1 MADWLMLMAWNSA
14 IRLSQSP
21 GFPLMDMAAQRIRI
35 VAADGIE
42 QARKAGDVVF
52 HLLFAGVLQAQEFG
66 LDFADVP
73 GLFGELQ
80 AEQPHIAFEDADEG
94 AEAFVAAVARQLVG
108 DGREPESQRNV
119 AVGKDAHALKGQGES
134 AVQAAF
140 RASGGVQVALA
151 PGDQETQRAF
161 HADDA
166 ARPLLAEIVADG
178 LGDGGAVVEGHVR
191 SPEPREGMGEA
202 ARRGVPDEKAHEFV
216 PHGIRQA
223 GANPRVRG
231 FGMGN
236 EPRAEERF
244 KKGGDGLLRFSRQHG
259 RVPASGVG
267 VRRRAG
273 RWRGWLGEDSES
285 GAWIPP
291 KAGEGGAS
299 VCGIWRMVS
308 GRTVSGLI
316 GISDGNEKDFI

>member
-42 QARKAGDVVF
+42 QAREAGDVVF

-223 GANPRVRG
+223 RGKPTRPGLRYGQRTPRRGAVQERRRMASCGFPASTASSCVRRGRPAACRAMARMAWGRFRERGMDTSKGRGGRRVRMRYMAHG
-231 FGMGN
+231 
-236 EPRAEERF
+236 ERQNRIWSYR
-244 KKGGDGLLRFSRQHG
+244 DI
-259 RVPASGVG
+259 
-267 VRRRAG
+267 
-273 RWRGWLGEDSES
+273 RWE
-285 GAWIPP
+285 
-291 KAGEGGAS
+291 
-299 VCGIWRMVS
+299 
-308 GRTVSGLI
+308 
-316 GISDGNEKDFI
+316 

>member
-1 MADWLMLMAWNSA
+1 MEQRDPVQPVA
-14 IRLSQSP
+14 

-42 QARKAGDVVF
+42 QAREAGDVVF

-140 RASGGVQVALA
+140 RASGGVQVAFA

-166 ARPLLAEIVADG
+166 ARSLLARSSPMASAMAVQSSRAMSG
-178 LGDGGAVVEGHVR
+178 APSRARAWVRLPGGAFRMRRRTNSSRTASGRPGQTHASGASVWATNPAPR
-191 SPEPREGMGEA
+191 SGSRREAMASCGFPP
-202 ARRGVPDEKAHEFV
+202 AR
-216 PHGIRQA
+216 
-223 GANPRVRG
+223 
-231 FGMGN
+231 
-236 EPRAEERF
+236 
-244 KKGGDGLLRFSRQHG
+244 

-308 GRTVSGLI
+308 GRNRIWSYRDI
-316 GISDGNEKDFI
+316 RWE

>member
-1 MADWLMLMAWNSA
+1 MEQRDPVEPVA
-14 IRLSQSP
+14 

-259 RVPASGVG
+259 EFLRQEWASGG
-267 VRRRAG
+267 VQGDGEDGLGKIQRAG
-273 RWRGWLGEDSES
+273 HGYLQRPGRAARPYAVY
-285 GAWIPP
+285 GAW
-291 KAGEGGAS
+291 
-299 VCGIWRMVS
+299 
-308 GRTVSGLI
+308 
-316 GISDGNEKDFI
+316 

>member
-1 MADWLMLMAWNSA
+1 M
-14 IRLSQSP
+14 
-21 GFPLMDMAAQRIRI
+21 
-35 VAADGIE
+35 
-42 QARKAGDVVF
+42 VF

-191 SPEPREGMGEA
+191 SPEPREGMGDA

-223 GANPRVRG
+223 GANPR
-231 FGMGN
+231 
-236 EPRAEERF
+236 A
-244 KKGGDGLLRFSRQHG
+244 
-259 RVPASGVG
+259 
-267 VRRRAG
+267 
-273 RWRGWLGEDSES
+273 
-285 GAWIPP
+285 
-291 KAGEGGAS
+291 GAS
-299 VCGIWRMVS
+299 VWATNPAPRSGSRREAMASCGFPASTASSCVRS
-308 GRTVSGLI
+308 GRPAACRAMARMAWGRFRERGMDTSKGRGGRRVRMRYMAHGERQNRIWSYRDI
-316 GISDGNEKDFI
+316 RWE